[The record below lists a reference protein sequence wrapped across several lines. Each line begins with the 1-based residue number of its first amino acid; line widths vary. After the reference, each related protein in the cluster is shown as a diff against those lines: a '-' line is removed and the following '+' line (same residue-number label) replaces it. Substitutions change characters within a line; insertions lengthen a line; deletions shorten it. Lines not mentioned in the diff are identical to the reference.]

1 MRLLLIIAV
10 FLFNLQAKSLFSND
24 EQKQSSHFI
33 GSLKELLIST
43 QKTRGLTNS
52 YLNGN
57 TATLLLVYGNRD
69 DMKRAIGKMESTTL
83 AADPVIN
90 ARMQN
95 ISNALLKLNHR
106 ALKQKAKK
114 TFSEY
119 TEEIQEILMFAQ
131 TVSQRSSKDLT
142 PFGKESSQIMIMT
155 LLPLTEAI
163 GQLRGFGSGLASK
176 KTLSKSDIEQIY
188 LLVHQATTLDET
200 LQEQMSGLSSKYSSK
215 LPSSIHTELSSVEKK
230 IQAYSSLA
238 SKKLIKTPKDI
249 DPDIFFE
256 EGTSIISAIIKLY
269 NSTNYAVLEDAKGWL

>member
-10 FLFNLQAKSLFSND
+10 FLFNLQAKSFFSND
-24 EQKQSSHFI
+24 EQKQSSYFI

-57 TATLLLVYGNRD
+57 TAALLLVYGSRD
-69 DMKRAIGKMESTTL
+69 DMKQAIGKMEATTL

-95 ISNALLKLNHR
+95 ISNALLKLNHK
-106 ALKQKAKK
+106 ALKQEAKK

-119 TEEIQEILMFAQ
+119 TEKIQEILMFAQ
-131 TVSQRSSKDLT
+131 TVSQRSSKELN
-142 PFGKESSQIMIMT
+142 PFGKEGSQIMMMT

-176 KTLSKSDIEQIY
+176 NSISKNDKEQIY
-188 LLVHQATTLDET
+188 LLVHQATTLQKK
-200 LQEQMSGLSSKYSSK
+200 LQEQMSSLSSKYSSK
-215 LPSSIHTELSSVEKK
+215 LPSTIHAELNSIEKK
-230 IQAYSSLA
+230 TEAYTSLA
-238 SKKLIKTPKDI
+238 SKKLLKSPKDV
-249 DPDIFFE
+249 DPDVFFDA
-256 EGTSIISAIIKLY
+256 GTDIIDAIVKLY
-269 NSTNYAVLEDAKGWL
+269 NSINNAVLEDAKGWF